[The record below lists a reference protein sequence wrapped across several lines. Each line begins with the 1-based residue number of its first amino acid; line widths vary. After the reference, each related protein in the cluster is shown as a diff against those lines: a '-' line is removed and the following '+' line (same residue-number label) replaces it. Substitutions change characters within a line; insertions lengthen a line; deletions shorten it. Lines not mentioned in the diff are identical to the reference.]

1 MSAIGSVSSQ
11 IRQTNEA
18 IRGVMEGL
26 RIRRSHISVLLALAV
41 WEVFPTLG
49 IVPSLLVPPLHE
61 VVITFWQ
68 TVFVTDELLSQ
79 TLVSIR
85 RALTGF
91 VLGVAVAI
99 PIGVL
104 IGWRQILYDYAVVY
118 MDTLRTLPAVA
129 LIPIFLLIFGPS
141 ETTIMAVIFY
151 PVFFYQLV
159 ATVYGTQN
167 INQTL
172 IESMRVLKM
181 GEWRMFRQIFVPG
194 SLPGIFSG
202 LRQNTA
208 TTLVLTIVAE
218 MLLASDG
225 LGRYIMDTQRQFQ
238 IPRTYAGILMILVIG
253 YALNKTVVFV
263 QRRYLYW
270 SERQTM

>member
-1 MSAIGSVSSQ
+1 MSAIGAVSSQ

-18 IRGVMEGL
+18 ISDVMQGL
-26 RIRRSHISVLLALAV
+26 RIRRSHISVVLALAV
-41 WEVFPTLG
+41 WELFPTLG

-61 VVITFWQ
+61 VVLTFWQ

-79 TLVSIR
+79 TLVSIQ

-104 IGWRQILYDYAVVY
+104 IGWRQILYDYVVVY

-129 LIPIFLLIFGPS
+129 LIPIFLLVFGPS

>member
-1 MSAIGSVSSQ
+1 MSAIQSISNRIHRANGTVSGILS
-11 IRQTNEA
+11 
-18 IRGVMEGL
+18 GM
-26 RIRRSHISVLLALAV
+26 RIRRSHVSVVLALVV
-41 WEVFPTLG
+41 WELLPSLG

-61 VVITFWQ
+61 VLQTFWMT
-68 TVFVTDELLSQ
+68 TVQTDELLSQ
-79 TLVSIR
+79 TIISIR

-91 VLGVAVAI
+91 FLGVAVAI

-104 IGWRQILYDYAVVY
+104 IGWRKVIYDYLSVY

-141 ETTIMAVIFY
+141 ETTILAVIFY

-172 IESMRVLKM
+172 IESMRVIKM

-238 IPRTYAGILMILVIG
+238 VPRTYAGILMILIIG
-253 YALNKTVVFV
+253 YFLNKSVVFV
-263 QRRYLYW
+263 QRRILYW